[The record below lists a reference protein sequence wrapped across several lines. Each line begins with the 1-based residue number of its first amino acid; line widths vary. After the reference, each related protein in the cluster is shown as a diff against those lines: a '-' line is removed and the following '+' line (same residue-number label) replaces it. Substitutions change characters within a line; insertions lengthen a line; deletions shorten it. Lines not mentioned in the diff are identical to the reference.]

1 MVIDWILW
9 IPEYEDKIAVKHG
22 VDRTEVAEILYGQPS
37 VQRVGKGKIKGEDL
51 YMGLGQTYEGRYLTI
66 FFILKSDNVAMPV
79 SARDMTRVERRQYGR
94 R

>member
-22 VDRTEVAEILYGQPS
+22 VDRAEVAEILYGQPS

-51 YMGLGQTYEGRYLTI
+51 YMGLGRLTKGAI
-66 FFILKSDNVAMPV
+66 
-79 SARDMTRVERRQYGR
+79 
-94 R
+94 